1 LLVLLPPSETKRSGG
16 GSAVLDL
23 SSLALPQLRDQR
35 VRVLDALEEL
45 SSDPSSA
52 AAVLKLGATQHDA
65 IAANAT
71 MRSSPTMAAVDRYT
85 GVLFD
90 ALDAASLDA
99 PARRWLGANVMIQTA
114 PLGPVGAL
122 DRIPSYR
129 LAAGVSLPGCPPLRR
144 VWAAATT
151 EAIAE
156 LSPGFV
162 LDLRSEAYVALGPV
176 PASAS
181 SVYVRVVSEGTD
193 GVVRALN
200 HFNKHAKGNLVRLL
214 ALQRPRIGS
223 VRALRAWA
231 DRQGLRVEHGADGE
245 VVLFA

>member
-1 LLVLLPPSETKRSGG
+1 MLVLLPPSETKRPGG

-35 VRVLDALEEL
+35 VQVLDALEEL

-52 AAVLKLGATQHDA
+52 AAVLKLGATQRDA
-65 IAANAT
+65 IAANAAV
-71 MRSSPTMAAVDRYT
+71 RSSPTMAAIDRYT

-114 PLGPVGAL
+114 LLGPVGAL

-144 VWAAATT
+144 VWATATT

-231 DRQGLRVEHGADGE
+231 DRQGLRVEQGADGE